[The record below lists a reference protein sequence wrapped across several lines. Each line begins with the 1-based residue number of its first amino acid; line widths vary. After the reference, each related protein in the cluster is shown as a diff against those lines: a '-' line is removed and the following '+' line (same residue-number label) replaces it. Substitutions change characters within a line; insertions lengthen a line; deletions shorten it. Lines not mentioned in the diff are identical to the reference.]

1 MNKITVGMRH
11 DELERPEVIGVLS
24 LPQTNNNT
32 PACPPSEN
40 YNGNLLLTLT
50 FMCERRSRVKSLKT

>member
-1 MNKITVGMRH
+1 MRH

-32 PACPPSEN
+32 PALSVKAKI
-40 YNGNLLLTLT
+40 NGNLLNL
-50 FMCERRSRVKSLKT
+50 MCERMSHVKSLKT